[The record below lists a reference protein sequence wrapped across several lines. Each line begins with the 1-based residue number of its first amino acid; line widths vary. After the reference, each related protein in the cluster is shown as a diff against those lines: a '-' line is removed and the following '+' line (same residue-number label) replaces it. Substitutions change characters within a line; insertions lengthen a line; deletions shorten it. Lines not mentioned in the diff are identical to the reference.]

1 MSKSYSRIFWGL
13 VLIIIGVLMFLKQFG
28 IIYFH
33 WYSLWQLWPL
43 LLVFW
48 GVSLLPLK
56 DPLKL
61 IISVVFIAVTFFV
74 LLQYGQ
80 EPYHWHHDIEWW

>member
-43 LLVFW
+43 LLIFL
-48 GVSLLPLK
+48 VSVEMMFLEMLTRPCRI
-56 DPLKL
+56 L
-61 IISVVFIAVTFFV
+61 I
-74 LLQYGQ
+74 
-80 EPYHWHHDIEWW
+80 